1 MVYIGIPSYDGKI
14 HWTTASGLMETARW
28 CGEQHV
34 GIAMDVIPG
43 DAFIGKARNLIV
55 HRFLKSGFR
64 DLVFVDA
71 DVGFDLR
78 GIGLLCKAEP
88 EIVMGLYRMKCPD
101 PVRYPA
107 LLFDPVERHP
117 SDQNLI
123 RLQYGPAG
131 FLRIRREVFDA
142 MRERWPDE
150 YYVNAGAERV
160 YDYFPAGRVGINFT
174 GEDLS
179 FCNRAQECGFKI
191 WAMQDIKLKHTGEK
205 SWDSDWA
212 IDVLNIEEARHGN
225 IKMAE
230 AA

>member
-1 MVYIGIPSYDGKI
+1 MVYIGIPTYDGKL
-14 HWTTASGLMETARW
+14 HWTTSSGLMQTARW
-28 CGEQHV
+28 CGENKV

-43 DAFIGKARNLIV
+43 DAFISKARNLIV

-71 DVGFDLR
+71 DVGFDLA
-78 GIGLLCKAEP
+78 GIGALCKAEP

-107 LLFDPVERHP
+107 LLLDPIERHP
-117 SDQNLI
+117 SDPNLI

-131 FLRIRREVFDA
+131 FMRIRREVFDA
-142 MRERWPDE
+142 MREQWPDE
-150 YYVNAGAERV
+150 YYVNAGEEKV
-160 YDYFPAGRVGINFT
+160 YDYFPAGRTGNHFT

-179 FCNRAQECGFKI
+179 FCNRAAQCGFKI
-191 WAMQDIKLKHTGEK
+191 WAMQGIKLKHSGEK
-205 SWDSDWA
+205 AWDSDWS
-212 IDVLNIEEARHGN
+212 IDVLNIDEARQ
-225 IKMAE
+225 